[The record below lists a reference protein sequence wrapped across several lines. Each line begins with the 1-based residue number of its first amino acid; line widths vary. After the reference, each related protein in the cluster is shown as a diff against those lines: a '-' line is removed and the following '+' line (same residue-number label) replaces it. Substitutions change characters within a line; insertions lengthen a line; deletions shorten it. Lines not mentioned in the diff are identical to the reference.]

1 MMKLRL
7 GFTVV
12 ARKFDD
18 NDDELPILPT
28 EGAKLFH
35 MLMTEIE
42 GLPEMDIDLQIEVF
56 DIDLK
61 PTYE

>member
-42 GLPEMDIDLQIEVF
+42 GLSNMDIDLQIEVF
-56 DIDLK
+56 DIDLR
-61 PTYE
+61 PVYE